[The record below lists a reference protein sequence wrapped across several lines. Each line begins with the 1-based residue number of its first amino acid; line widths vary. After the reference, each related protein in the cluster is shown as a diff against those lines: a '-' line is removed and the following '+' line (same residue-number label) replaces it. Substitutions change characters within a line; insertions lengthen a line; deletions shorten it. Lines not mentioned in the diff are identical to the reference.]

1 METELQQH
9 RDAVK
14 RAEQAREAEETRADS
29 LRDRLEAVQAE
40 IAQEESAVEDLQ
52 AERFLVEERAGRA
65 ENRVFELQAQVAA
78 AQAAAELASREAQEA
93 RQAAQD
99 VLQDDAAR
107 RRLSLLA
114 RLRMA
119 WRGE

>member
-1 METELQQH
+1 MP
-9 RDAVK
+9 RAG
-14 RAEQAREAEETRADS
+14 RGGAEQGREVAEHARDE
-29 LRDRLEAVQAE
+29 LH
-40 IAQEESAVEDLQ
+40 
-52 AERFLVEERAGRA
+52 AERISSEERAGRT
-65 ENRVFELQAQVAA
+65 ENQLFELQAQLVAA
-78 AQAAAELASREAQEA
+78 RSGAEQASREAQEA

>member
-1 METELQQH
+1 VAEHARDELH
-9 RDAVK
+9 
-14 RAEQAREAEETRADS
+14 
-29 LRDRLEAVQAE
+29 
-40 IAQEESAVEDLQ
+40 
-52 AERFLVEERAGRA
+52 AERISSEERAGRT
-65 ENRVFELQAQVAA
+65 ENQLFELQAQLVAA
-78 AQAAAELASREAQEA
+78 RSGAEQASREAQEA